1 MYTENQIITD
11 LRNLLNPNAF
21 FYTKENGDLTMS
33 LDGEFVDHVWAA
45 GTFIPDGSAP
55 SAKQSADVGT
65 ITKEEQANSVKFYN
79 RLFVEQ
85 LEGQIEAIQNGD
97 VTTRSLVSN
106 LKTISKSITGLNKL

>member
-33 LDGEFVDHVWAA
+33 LDGEFVDHTWKA

-55 SAKQSADVGT
+55 AAKHSANVGT
-65 ITKEEQANSVKFYN
+65 VTKEDENANTQFYTKMYIETLERLSTRVAEGDSTPRNTSEQILELTNAL
-79 RLFVEQ
+79 RQ
-85 LEGQIEAIQNGD
+85 LH
-97 VTTRSLVSN
+97 SL
-106 LKTISKSITGLNKL
+106 